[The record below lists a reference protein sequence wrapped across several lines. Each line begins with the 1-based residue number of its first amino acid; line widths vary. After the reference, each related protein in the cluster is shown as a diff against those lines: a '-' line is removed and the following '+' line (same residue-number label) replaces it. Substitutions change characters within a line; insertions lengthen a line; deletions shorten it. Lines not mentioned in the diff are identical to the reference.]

1 MGRRYREPTYVRDK
15 ECPYCGYFFTPQGL
29 SGHIRYA
36 HKTVEGKNNAIEQ
49 LTELVVRKAEME
61 AFAKASGAPQGDI
74 KEAKQWL
81 DDWGRIITKGAL
93 LQVEFT
99 EADFKDYIRA
109 RILGAN
115 STLRQK

>member
-1 MGRRYREPTYVRDK
+1 
-15 ECPYCGYFFTPQGL
+15 
-29 SGHIRYA
+29 
-36 HKTVEGKNNAIEQ
+36 VEGKNNAIEQ